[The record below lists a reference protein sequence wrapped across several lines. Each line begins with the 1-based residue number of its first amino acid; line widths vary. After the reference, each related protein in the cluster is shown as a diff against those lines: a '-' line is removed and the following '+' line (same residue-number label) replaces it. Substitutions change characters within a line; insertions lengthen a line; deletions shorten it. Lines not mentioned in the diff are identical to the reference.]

1 MLISAPKSIFE
12 LIVFLLV
19 HDAVNA
25 DDHRICCLSCETSFA
40 HGWHISIQSLSL
52 ERYKEHRF
60 NAQGVPTSEGSTTS
74 ASSAEGLRKIKGG
87 GGHNFMTM
95 ESFNIGRNLLLN
107 ENVAKR
113 NRPMER
119 IAERLTSKYLKSVI
133 HHVDPEY
140 RAGVRVEQKIIP
152 LTSDRCMLAPTHESL
167 TFARA
172 QASQAMRTVPA
183 EREALLTSAA
193 AIGGPLD
200 ADPLGGG
207 GSGHQY
213 GRPNEGVAQDLHQWL
228 FVVQRSHDLEG
239 MGEIKVRN
247 TFLCLYSPTAG
258 PILSYHYSI
267 TLCPMLNSHWS
278 L

>member
-1 MLISAPKSIFE
+1 M
-12 LIVFLLV
+12 FLLI

-25 DDHRICCLSCETSFA
+25 DDRRICCLSCETSFA

-52 ERYKEHRF
+52 ERHKEHRF

-74 ASSAEGLRKIKGG
+74 ASSAEGLRKIKGNT
-87 GGHNFMTM
+87 GHNITM

-119 IAERLTSKYLKSVI
+119 IAERLTSKHLKSVI

-167 TFARA
+167 TFARS

-183 EREALLTSAA
+183 EREALLTSA
-193 AIGGPLD
+193 GGHID
-200 ADPLGGG
+200 ADHLGGAS
-207 GSGHQY
+207 SGNQY
-213 GRPNEGVAQDLHQWL
+213 NRPNEGIAQDLHQWL

-239 MGEIKVRN
+239 MGEIKVQSTLLFECPRSVWCVDRVVSN
-247 TFLCLYSPTAG
+247 PACRPVLFSLLSCNLCLCF
-258 PILSYHYSI
+258 H
-267 TLCPMLNSHWS
+267 
-278 L
+278 